1 MAILADVDTEK
12 TRLLLRHLGRAS
24 KTVVEKDAAKQK
36 LQEQVSKLKKLS
48 KAKEY
53 RKEMRELEKRL
64 ADVVEKEEEIAR
76 HQKTRDVSNKRMR
89 DKIQELEKRLTR
101 YLEQRKIRE
110 KRIGEIEDKIRKRFM
125 VEQNQIEIIEE
136 QLKGLERIYENIS
149 SQKKH
154 TKEELA
160 AVKSKIEKLKNRL
173 GKIK

>member
-1 MAILADVDTEK
+1 MAILADVDIEK
-12 TRLLLRHLGRAS
+12 TRLFLRHLGRAS
-24 KTVVEKDAAKQK
+24 KTVLEKDAAKQK
-36 LQEQVSKLKKLS
+36 LQEQVSKLKKMS

-64 ADVVEKEEEIAR
+64 ADVVEKEEEIIR
-76 HQKTRDVSNKRMR
+76 HQRTKGISTRRMR
-89 DKIQELEKRLTR
+89 EKIQELEKRLTH
-101 YLEQRKIRE
+101 YLEKRKIRE
-110 KRIGEIEDKIRKRFM
+110 KRIAELEDKIRKRFM

-160 AVKSKIEKLKNRL
+160 AVKGKIKKLKKRL
-173 GKIK
+173 GKVK